1 MIKPIIRY
9 FAKKYVAAMVSDLLE
24 AASKKTDLELWKS
37 RVKKV
42 IQLCQRLSDALDDN
56 KLTAE
61 ETDDI
66 IDSATGLIS

>member
-1 MIKPIIRY
+1 MNAIVKF
-9 FAKKYVAAMVSDLLE
+9 FAKKYVISIINDLLE
-24 AASKKTDLELWKS
+24 AAAKKTDIELWKA

-61 ETDDI
+61 ETDNI
-66 IDSATGLIS
+66 IDSATSLIK

>member
-37 RVKKV
+37 RVKKA
-42 IQLCQRLSDALDDN
+42 IQLCSRLRDPLDAN
-56 KLTAE
+56 QLTAE
-61 ETDDI
+61 ETDSI
-66 IDSATGLIS
+66 IDSATSLIS

>member
-1 MIKPIIRY
+1 MNVIVKY
-9 FAKKYVAAMVSDLLE
+9 FAKKYVASIVTDLLE

-42 IQLCQRLSDALDDN
+42 IQFCQRLSDALDDN

-61 ETDDI
+61 ETEDI
-66 IDSATGLIS
+66 IDSATKLVK

>member
-1 MIKPIIRY
+1 MRAIVKW

-24 AASKKTDLELWKS
+24 AAAKKTDLELWKS

-61 ETDDI
+61 ETDSI
-66 IDSATGLIS
+66 IDSATSLIS

>member
-1 MIKPIIRY
+1 MNVIVKW
-9 FAKKYVAAMVSDLLE
+9 FAKKYVASIVTDLLE

-42 IQLCQRLSDALDDN
+42 IQFCQRLSDALDDN

-61 ETDDI
+61 ETDKI
-66 IDSATGLIS
+66 IDSATDLVK

>member
-1 MIKPIIRY
+1 MRAIVKW

-24 AASKKTDLELWKS
+24 AAAKKTDLELWKS

-61 ETDDI
+61 ETDSI
-66 IDSATGLIS
+66 IDSATKLIK

>member
-9 FAKKYVAAMVSDLLE
+9 FAKKYVASMVSDLLE

-61 ETDDI
+61 ETDGI
-66 IDSATGLIS
+66 IDSATSLVS

>member
-24 AASKKTDLELWKS
+24 AASKKTDIELWKS

-42 IQLCQRLSDALDDN
+42 IQFC
-56 KLTAE
+56 
-61 ETDDI
+61 
-66 IDSATGLIS
+66 

>member
-1 MIKPIIRY
+1 MNAIVKW
-9 FAKKYVAAMVSDLLE
+9 FAKKYVASIVTDLLE
-24 AASKKTDLELWKS
+24 AASKKTDLELWKA

-42 IQLCQRLSDALDDN
+42 IQFCQRLSDALDDN

-66 IDSATGLIS
+66 IDSATKLIK